1 MVPRLLKHGVTA
13 GAVILG
19 AEAAYAV
26 LRPVPKLSDFDPSG
40 SFGESHLPSLRVA
53 VLGDSSVTAP
63 GVAGPEEIWVSRV
76 CSRLSENSYVTLES
90 FAVSGS
96 KAADLIEN
104 QLEPT
109 LAFDPDLVLVAVGA
123 NDVIRGVSVRA
134 FEGQLDDLIGA
145 LAETD
150 ALVVMSG
157 VGDMGTIPRLHPPLR
172 NLMTRRSQR
181 FNEIHL
187 EVAARYGAYVIDQR
201 SDDPDSWYTDRSLW
215 SPDLFHVS
223 AAGHE
228 RWANLTWRTI
238 EPLLGVRH
246 GKG

>member
-26 LRPVPKLSDFDPSG
+26 LRPVPRLSDFDPSG
-40 SFGESHLPSLRVA
+40 SFGESHLPSMRVA

-76 CSRLSENSYVTLES
+76 CHRLSETNYVTLES

-96 KAADLIEN
+96 KTADLIES

-109 LAFDPDLVLVAVGA
+109 LAFGPDLILVAVGA
-123 NDVIRGVSVRA
+123 NDVIRGVSLRA
-134 FEGQLDDLIGA
+134 FEGQLDELIGA
-145 LAETD
+145 LADTD
-150 ALVVMSG
+150 ALVIMSG
-157 VGDMGTIPRLHPPLR
+157 VGDMGTIPRLPPPLR
-172 NLMTRRSQR
+172 NVMTRRSKR
-181 FNEIHL
+181 FNRVHL
-187 EVAARYGAYVIDQR
+187 EVAERYGAFVIDQR
-201 SDDPDSWYTDRSLW
+201 SDDPASWYSDRTLW
-215 SPDLFHVS
+215 SSDLFHVS

-238 EPLLGVRH
+238 EPLLGLRH